1 MKSVKNL
8 LIPFIVMLVLVGVAV
23 VVVITNNKPD
33 PTEQT
38 AAANENVVNIDPFL
52 ISSIKVEREE
62 LADAL

>member
-1 MKSVKNL
+1 MSSSITRERTFDKMKSVKNL

-38 AAANENVVNIDPFL
+38 AEANEMSL
-52 ISSIKVEREE
+52 TSI
-62 LADAL
+62 LS

>member
-38 AAANENVVNIDPFL
+38 AEANENVVNIDPFL